1 MVRAIINGN
10 VYNRR
15 IDSNTNNPLVAHDS
29 DEYSTSLGTKTS
41 FHASNRKPK
50 TRGRSFPIPRVT
62 PLSRARGY
70 RINSSIQTRL
80 RLTSRKSWSRAI
92 KICRRTR
99 HLLFRERRENG
110 YYTLH
115 SPLLQ
120 RVIFGRVIS
129 PSIYEALRHPEDS
142 SFLAFPLTWGI
153 HLYELGSQPC
163 NRRPLYRWT
172 FTTADGQCW
181 TNRGDGLC
189 A

>member
-1 MVRAIINGN
+1 MLINVRNFHIAFICKPIINNSIIRAIINGN

-80 RLTSRKSWSRAI
+80 RLTSRKHARNRGVARLKSAVE
-92 KICRRTR
+92 
-99 HLLFRERRENG
+99 L
-110 YYTLH
+110 
-115 SPLLQ
+115 
-120 RVIFGRVIS
+120 VIFCFGRGARMAIT
-129 PSIYEALRHPEDS
+129 RC
-142 SFLAFPLTWGI
+142 TRRC
-153 HLYELGSQPC
+153 C
-163 NRRPLYRWT
+163 N
-172 FTTADGQCW
+172 A
-181 TNRGDGLC
+181 
-189 A
+189 

>member
-80 RLTSRKSWSRAI
+80 RLTSRKHARNRGVARLKSAVELVIFCFGRDARMAI
-92 KICRRTR
+92 TLAVVATRNFRTR
-99 HLLFRERRENG
+99 NFAEHLRGLETPRGLVVPRFPTHLGDTPLRTRLS
-110 YYTLH
+110 TL
-115 SPLLQ
+115 
-120 RVIFGRVIS
+120 
-129 PSIYEALRHPEDS
+129 
-142 SFLAFPLTWGI
+142 
-153 HLYELGSQPC
+153 
-163 NRRPLYRWT
+163 
-172 FTTADGQCW
+172 
-181 TNRGDGLC
+181 
-189 A
+189 